1 MIKGCSDGR
10 KFDRKVGMDENEG
23 RAEEGGYYSSSNGG
37 FKCVTIPFASGVLS
51 NGWPS

>member
-23 RAEEGGYYSSSNGG
+23 RAEEGGYQMVKKRQN
-37 FKCVTIPFASGVLS
+37 VMHVD
-51 NGWPS
+51 NNM